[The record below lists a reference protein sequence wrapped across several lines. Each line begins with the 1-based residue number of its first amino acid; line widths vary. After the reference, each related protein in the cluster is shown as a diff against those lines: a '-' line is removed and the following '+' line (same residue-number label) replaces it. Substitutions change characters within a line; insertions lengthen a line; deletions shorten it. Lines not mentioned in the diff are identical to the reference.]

1 MIISSNELRAA
12 GFKLKEVLPP
22 ALELHVQLKCWKL
35 HVVVCAHEERDYEV

>member
-22 ALELHVQLKCWKL
+22 ALELHV
-35 HVVVCAHEERDYEV
+35 VVCAHEERDYEV